1 MSTARI
7 SMMATLL
14 LILAGATPTRGSD
27 SVDGFT
33 EPWQRLQV
41 AALESGL
48 IDTMDVEEGT
58 VVTKGQAIAQLDRD
72 LQRANLEVARKSME
86 AKGQQAE
93 ARAELQVAA
102 LRLEK
107 LKTLLSRQSASTE
120 EVEKAER
127 DRDIAAARLQIA
139 EEAAAVSA
147 AEFERARIQLER
159 RTVRSPTDG
168 IVTDIRRHLG
178 EYVLPSDPTVMTIVQ
193 LNPLRATFSIPASRV
208 GKLAAGKTVLI
219 RLTSSAA
226 PVTGSI
232 EFVSPVTT
240 AQSGT
245 VTVKVRVPNPDHRY
259 RAGEKCE
266 LQLGEAPSQVTG
278 VEQPGTR

>member
-1 MSTARI
+1 MLTARI

-14 LILAGATPTRGSD
+14 LWLAGATPTRGAD

-41 AALESGL
+41 AATESGL
-48 IDTMDVEEGT
+48 IETMEVEEGA

-86 AKGQQAE
+86 AKGQQAQ

-107 LKTLLSRQSASTE
+107 LKMLLARQSASAE

-139 EEAAAVSA
+139 EEASAVSA
-147 AEFERARIQLER
+147 AEFERARVQLER
-159 RTVRSPTDG
+159 RTVRSPVDG

-193 LNPLRATFSIPASRV
+193 LNPLRATFSVPASRI
-208 GKLAAGKTVLI
+208 GELAAGQAVSI
-219 RLTSSAA
+219 RLPSSPA
-226 PVTGSI
+226 PVAGAI

-245 VTVKVRVPNPDHRY
+245 VTVKVRVPNPDYRY

-266 LQLGEAPSQVTG
+266 LQLGEAPAQVTR
-278 VEQPGTR
+278 VKPPGTR